1 MDINQFIEENKV
13 IVIVRRLYGEKL
25 MQLADALEKGGIKL
39 MEVTFDQ
46 SDPDCV
52 KNTSDTIN
60 MLKTKF
66 GDRMRFGAGTVL
78 TVEQVEAAASVGAE
92 YIISPNVNLEVIK
105 RTKELGLISIPGAM
119 TPTEIITADQAGAD
133 YVKIFP
139 IIDLGLKYMKNIMGP
154 ISHVKFIATA
164 GVNEENF
171 ADILNAGFSGAGI
184 SGRLTDKKL
193 IEAGNFEEFTNRA
206 RVFMEIARNN
216 GKEV

>member
-1 MDINQFIEENKV
+1 MDIKQFIEKHKV
-13 IVIVRRLYGEKL
+13 IVIVRRLYGENL
-25 MQLADALEKGGIKL
+25 MKLADALEKGGIKL

-46 SDPDCV
+46 SDPDCI
-52 KNTSDTIN
+52 KNTSDTIKE
-60 MLKTKF
+60 LKSKY

-78 TVEQVEAAASVGAE
+78 TVEQVEAAASAGAE

-119 TPTEIITADQAGAD
+119 TPTEIIAADQAGAD

-139 IIDLGLKYMKNIMGP
+139 VIDLGLKYMKNIMGP

-171 ADILNAGFSGAGI
+171 ADMLNAGFCGAGI

-206 RVFMEIARNN
+206 KVFVEIAQNN
-216 GKEV
+216 GKEA